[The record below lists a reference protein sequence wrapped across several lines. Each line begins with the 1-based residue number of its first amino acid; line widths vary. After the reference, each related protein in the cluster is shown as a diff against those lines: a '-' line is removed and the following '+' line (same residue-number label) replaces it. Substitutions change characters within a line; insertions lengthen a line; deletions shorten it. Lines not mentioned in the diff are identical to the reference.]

1 MASVAR
7 LPATMSAVP
16 LELDATLRPEPASP
30 GAGGAD
36 PAPLD
41 RTATAAGSVRAR
53 AAMADGAVGP
63 GTRLAH
69 FRIERLLGQGGMGQV
84 WLATDLAL
92 DRPVALKLLPAET
105 AGDRDRRDRL
115 VREARAQ
122 ARLVHP
128 HVCHIYFIG
137 EDDGRMF
144 FAMEY
149 VEGETLGQRLERG
162 PLPPDEAVELT
173 RMAALG
179 LRAADEAG
187 FTHRDVK
194 PSNLMIDRHGVLK
207 VMDFG
212 LVSTSPGDMVAG
224 EDGAPVAASALVGT
238 PLYMAPEQGRGEAVD
253 RRADI
258 YALGATLHHMIG
270 GAPPFSGESATQLQS
285 RHEAAVRPRLT
296 EATKGSTR
304 RSATLADDVV
314 AKMMAKRP
322 ADRYQT
328 YDELIDALDRA
339 STARTRPAGMS
350 VRAVAAFVDLMCA
363 LLIAAPLIA
372 LMPRLEENV
381 WVLAVWVIVYPLA
394 LARWGATPGRAL
406 LDLEVISERDDGRV
420 SFFQAALRFLAQY
433 GAIVVGSAIGDVGAL
448 VGNRWM
454 EAGAKVPVVIGL
466 AYVGISVL
474 ATGARSID
482 KRTPWDR
489 ASRTR
494 TCYRR
499 RPLTTRE
506 GRA

>member
-1 MASVAR
+1 M
-7 LPATMSAVP
+7 
-16 LELDATLRPEPASP
+16 ELDATLRPESAS
-30 GAGGAD
+30 GGSD

-41 RTATAAGSVRAR
+41 HTATAAGSVRAR
-53 AAMADGAVGP
+53 AAFAEGAVGP

-69 FRIERLLGQGGMGQV
+69 FRVEKLLGQGGMGQV

-128 HVCHIYFIG
+128 NVCHIYFIG
-137 EDDGRMF
+137 EDEGRMF

-149 VEGETLGQRLERG
+149 VDGETLGQRLERG
-162 PLPPDEAVELT
+162 PLPPDEAIELA

-187 FTHRDVK
+187 FTHRDIK

-212 LVSTSPGDMVAG
+212 LVASSPGDVRAG

-270 GAPPFSGESATQLQS
+270 GAPPFTGDSAAQLLS
-285 RHEAAVRPRLT
+285 RHETAVRPKLT
-296 EATKGSTR
+296 THAPVK
-304 RSATLADDVV
+304 RSATLVDDVI
-314 AKMMAKRP
+314 ARMMAKRP
-322 ADRYQT
+322 ADRFQD
-328 YDELIDALDRA
+328 YDALVESLDRA
-339 STARTRPAGMS
+339 STRRTRPAGMS
-350 VRAVAAFVDLMCA
+350 VRIVAAFLDLMIA
-363 LLIAAPLIA
+363 LILSAPLIM
-372 LMPRLEENV
+372 LLPGLEENV
-381 WVLAVWVIVYPLA
+381 WVLAVWALFYPLCIT
-394 LARWGATPGRAL
+394 RWGTTPGRAL
-406 LDLEVISERDDGRV
+406 LDLELISERGGGRV
-420 SFFQAALRFLAQY
+420 TFLQAELRFLAQY
-433 GAIVVGSAIGDVGAL
+433 GVIVAGGGLADVGRVIGNPWIENGAAVPVILGCTYVGLTAL
-448 VGNRWM
+448 VTALG
-454 EAGAKVPVVIGL
+454 
-466 AYVGISVL
+466 
-474 ATGARSID
+474 SID
-482 KRTPWDR
+482 KRTLWDE
-489 ASRTR
+489 AARTR

-499 RPLTTRE
+499 ARGASPS
-506 GRA
+506 

>member
-1 MASVAR
+1 M
-7 LPATMSAVP
+7 P
-16 LELDATLRPEPASP
+16 LELDATLRPEPASS
-30 GAGGAD
+30 GSGGAD

-53 AAMADGAVGP
+53 AAMAEGAVGP

-105 AGDRDRRDRL
+105 AGDRDRRERL

-128 HVCHIYFIG
+128 NVCHIYFIG
-137 EDDGRMF
+137 EDEGRMF

-149 VEGETLGQRLERG
+149 VDGETLAQRLERG
-162 PLPPDEAVELT
+162 PLPADEAVELA

-179 LRAADEAG
+179 LSAADEVG

-212 LVSTSPGDMVAG
+212 LVASSPVDVRAG

-270 GAPPFSGESATQLQS
+270 GAPPFAGDSAAQLLS
-285 RHEAAVRPRLT
+285 RHETAVRPKLT
-296 EATKGSTR
+296 ATATGATK
-304 RSATLADDVV
+304 RSATLADDVI

-322 ADRYQT
+322 ADRFRT
-328 YDELIDALDRA
+328 YDELLAALDRA
-339 STARTRPAGMS
+339 STARTRPAGMA
-350 VRAVAAFVDLMCA
+350 VRGIAAFLDLLAA
-363 LLIAAPLIA
+363 LVIAAPLIV
-372 LMPRLEENV
+372 LMPGLEENV
-381 WVLAVWVIVYPLA
+381 WVLAVWAVLYPIA
-394 LARWGATPGRAL
+394 IARWGATPGRAL
-406 LDLEVISERDDGRV
+406 LDLEVISERGDGRV
-420 SFFQAALRFLAQY
+420 TFFQAALRFLAEY
-433 GAIVVGSAIGDVGAL
+433 GPIVGASAIGDLGAL
-448 VGNRWM
+448 AGNAWVRD
-454 EAGAKVPVVIGL
+454 GANVPVAIGV
-466 AYVGISVL
+466 AYVAISVL
-474 ATGARSID
+474 HAATRSID
-482 KRTPWDR
+482 KRTPWDL
-489 ASRTR
+489 ASGTR

-499 RPLTTRE
+499 KRVAPRE
-506 GRA
+506 ARA